1 MNTKVLTIFTE
12 KFKSHRPCFTFKAS
26 KTDFHHLPGIYREQL
41 VWLFVIQLF
50 CLLWRQMGNHFAH
63 NLHKFGFAYSEELEV
78 NQWIALDILS
88 SQSECV
94 KDTIHCLV
102 LNLYMFYCRWGQT
115 MRDWWHLKVT
125 PAARRN
131 RKIVHWNWSPQQ
143 GGNREVKKKL
153 HVQFLTEWVA
163 MLNSHKYAI
172 MKKQIMKSTL
182 CTWGVCL

>member
-50 CLLWRQMGNHFAH
+50 CLLWRKMGNHFAH

-78 NQWIALDILS
+78 NQWITLDILS

-94 KDTIHCLV
+94 ENTIHCFSTKSIYVLLQVRSNHERLV
-102 LNLYMFYCRWGQT
+102 TFEGDSSSKEKQK
-115 MRDWWHLKVT
+115 DSPLK
-125 PAARRN
+125 
-131 RKIVHWNWSPQQ
+131 
-143 GGNREVKKKL
+143 L
-153 HVQFLTEWVA
+153 
-163 MLNSHKYAI
+163 
-172 MKKQIMKSTL
+172 KSTAGWKQRGKKEAT
-182 CTWGVCL
+182 CSVFNWVSGYAEFT

>member
-1 MNTKVLTIFTE
+1 MNTKVLTIFIDE
-12 KFKSHRPCFTFKAS
+12 FKSNRPCFTFKAFKPIFLTFLMYFWNS
-26 KTDFHHLPGIYREQL
+26 
-41 VWLFVIQLF
+41 LFYY
-50 CLLWRQMGNHFAH
+50 LWFNFFVCYGDIRGNHFAL

-94 KDTIHCLV
+94 KNTYYIILV
-102 LNLYMFYCRWGQT
+102 LNLFMFYCRWGQT

-131 RKIVHWNWSPQQ
+131 RKIVHWNSSPQQ

-153 HVQFLTEWVA
+153 QCSVWVA